1 MTLPSSGQLGFD
13 QIDTELGNTSHADV
27 GLGDPDLRLLS
38 GVSAGAI
45 RASDFYGKSSGV
57 APTYYGI
64 LASPLATNAELQTL
78 TSAVVVLP
86 YYVTLTAGQNQY
98 MYYVSPQSAG
108 PVQFY
113 DRQSTFVGGW
123 DGAMSPGPNM
133 NQYIGP
139 AKTTINDVPYYVYRT
154 DFPNLGKCFWEAQV
168 DLDPPYEL

>member
-13 QIDTELGNTSHADV
+13 QIDMELGNTTHADV
-27 GLGDPDLRLLS
+27 GLGDSDLRLLS
-38 GVSAGAI
+38 GISAGPVAV
-45 RASDFYGKSSGV
+45 SDFYGKSSGLS
-57 APTYYGI
+57 ATYYGV
-64 LASPLATNAELQTL
+64 LATPLATIAELQTL

-86 YYVTLTAGQNQY
+86 YYVTLTAGLGQY
-98 MYYVSPQSAG
+98 MYYVTPQASG

-139 AKTTINDVPYYVYRT
+139 AKIIISGIPYYVYRT